1 MLHNGCHRTYNKP
14 NIMDHSLPTNQAC
27 LRNQQPILEVLGRY
41 FTKESGVLEL
51 ACGTAQHAVHM
62 ATHLP
67 HLTWYATDTL
77 DKLEGANL
85 WIEEANLSNLGLA
98 QLLDVNN
105 LPWNTVTSKSISYGY
120 CANLIH
126 FISPKTAQNVFKG
139 MKNILATGGLFAIYG
154 PINEQGFTSKGNKN
168 LDLWLKED
176 INPLAGIKELDDIC
190 AWAQEQ
196 GFILISKEA
205 MPANNYLLFFRKD

>member
-1 MLHNGCHRTYNKP
+1 
-14 NIMDHSLPTNQAC
+14 MDHSLPTNQAC
-27 LRNQQPILEVLGRY
+27 LRNQQPILEVLSQY

-77 DKLEGANL
+77 DKLEAANL
-85 WIEEANLSNLGLA
+85 WIKSAGLPNLGPSQA
-98 QLLDVNN
+98 LDVNN
-105 LPWNTVTSKSISYGY
+105 LPWSNPSSKPISYGY

-126 FISPKTAQNVFKG
+126 FVSTETAQNVFKG
-139 MKNILATGGLFAIYG
+139 MKNVLSTGGLFAIYG
-154 PINEQGFTSKGNKN
+154 PINEQGFTSEGNKN
-168 LDLWLKED
+168 LDAWLKED
-176 INPLAGIKELDDIC
+176 INPLAGIKEFNDIC
-190 AWAQEQ
+190 IWGKEQ
-196 GFILISKEA
+196 GFTLTAKEA